1 LGEVIEYL
9 IENNH
14 NKDDIY
20 EKYTLDQIWFFFR
33 KSVIIKRKEQHEYA
47 MIIASCM
54 PLVFGGK
61 DAANAFQKFVNSLLP
76 KKFRKSLYHAERKQ
90 QLKEARPDLVFQ
102 KLGIPMEHS
111 KSPKK
116 GKK

>member
-20 EKYTLDQIWFFFR
+20 EKYTLDQIWFFYK

-54 PLVFGGK
+54 PLVYGGK
-61 DAANAFQKFVNSLLP
+61 EAANAFNKFTNSLLP
-76 KKFRKSLYHAERKQ
+76 KEFRKSLYQAERKQ
-90 QLKEARPDLVFQ
+90 KVKEARPDLAFQ
-102 KLGIPMEHS
+102 KLGIPMEPS
-111 KSPKK
+111 KAPKK